1 MYYFKTVLSAKMNC
15 VIKKFQLRWD
25 FSITANISH
34 QILSKPKYLRHKIH
48 SNFLTELYWTGC
60 MSIIDSCVCV
70 FKFLLH
76 CQKKKKCLLLGQLMY
91 CIFVYIVPYSS
102 IKYYYVPQWKF
113 KGAHMVQSRHF
124 KDTATVT
131 SCCTPKYTHF
141 AHFVQEMLVEKE
153 LTRRCNIT

>member
-1 MYYFKTVLSAKMNC
+1 MYYFKTVLKFAKMNC

-48 SNFLTELYWTGC
+48 SNFLAEL
-60 MSIIDSCVCV
+60 ICVCV
-70 FKFLLH
+70 CVCLNFSSTVKR
-76 CQKKKKCLLLGQLMY
+76 KKKCLLLGQLMY

-131 SCCTPKYTHF
+131 SCCTSKYTHF